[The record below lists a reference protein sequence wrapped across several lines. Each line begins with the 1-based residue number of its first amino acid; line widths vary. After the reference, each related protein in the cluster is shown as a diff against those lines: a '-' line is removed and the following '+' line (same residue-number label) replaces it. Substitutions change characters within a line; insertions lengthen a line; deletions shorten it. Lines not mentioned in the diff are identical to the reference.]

1 MEIRTVLLIVLAAI
15 AALTI
20 VFYQYFHKTRKRG
33 KLSIILASLRFC
45 ALFSGLLL
53 LINPKFKKNEYSL
66 EKTNLIV
73 LVDDSSSMQGSAE
86 EIGIRDKVSSII
98 ENPELN
104 KRFSIQQ
111 YGFGSKIKQI
121 DSFKFT
127 ERNTDISNALNKT
140 SEIFSKNNTAIVIF
154 TDGNQ
159 TLGRDYDYINL
170 DENITVNPI
179 VIGDTTQYEDIA
191 IGLINTNTYA
201 FLKNKFPV
209 EATVLYKGRK
219 NVSKTVSILLDGKRL
234 YGETINFN
242 EDKSSAT
249 INAELE
255 ATSVGVKS
263 IELVVESLANEKNK
277 GNNSK
282 VTAIEV
288 IDEKTNIAVISGI
301 LHPDI
306 GTLKKS
312 IEANEQRSVSILKP
326 SVQIEKLSDIDIFIL
341 YQPNSRFRSIYR
353 HIEKVGA
360 SVFTIA
366 GTKTDWNF
374 LNQAQQNF
382 SKENFNQ
389 SEEILPVLNNTFSV
403 FGLGDFNATDFPPLE
418 GNLGDIELKKE
429 GETLLYQQI
438 RGVQLDKPLFSIL
451 NGDKQKE
458 AVLFGENIWKWRA
471 QTYRLSQGFKSFDD
485 FIGKLMLYLSSS
497 GSKSRL
503 ELDYEFVF
511 DDSSFAKI
519 RASYFDESYS
529 FDSNANIKIEVR
541 TKGNNNLREYPML
554 LKGTFFE
561 ADLSDLQAG
570 DYQFTVNV
578 ENENLKRSGA
588 FKILDFNPEKQLITS
603 NYSKLKRL
611 AEKTNGTVYSPNNI
625 DSLINDLSTSSKYVP
640 VQKSKQNVVSLIDFR
655 FLLGF
660 IIATLSLEWFI
671 RKYNGLI

>member
-20 VFYQYFHKTRKRG
+20 VFYQYFYKTRKRG

-45 ALFSGLLL
+45 TLFSGLLL

-86 EIGIRDKVSSII
+86 EIEIRDKVSSII

-170 DENITVNPI
+170 DENIAVNPI
-179 VIGDTTQYEDIA
+179 VVGDTTQYEDIA

-219 NVSKTVSILLDGKRL
+219 NVSKTVSILLDGKRV

-277 GNNSK
+277 SNNSK

-326 SVQIEKLSDIDIFIL
+326 SVQIEKLSDIDVFVL
-341 YQPNSRFRSIYR
+341 YQPNSRFRNIYR

-438 RGVQLDKPLFSIL
+438 RGVQLDKPLFAIL

-471 QTYRLSQGFKSFDD
+471 QTYRLRQDFKSFDD

-503 ELDYEFVF
+503 ELGYEFVF

-519 RASYFDESYS
+519 RASYFDKSYS
-529 FDSNANIKIEVR
+529 FNSNANIKIEVR
-541 TKGNNNLREYPML
+541 AKSNNSLREYPML
-554 LKGTFFE
+554 LKSTFFE

-588 FKILDFNPEKQLITS
+588 FKILDFNPEKLLITS
-603 NYSKLKRL
+603 NYDKLKRL
-611 AEKTNGTVYSPNNI
+611 AEKTNGTVYSPNTI

-671 RKYNGLI
+671 RKYNGLT